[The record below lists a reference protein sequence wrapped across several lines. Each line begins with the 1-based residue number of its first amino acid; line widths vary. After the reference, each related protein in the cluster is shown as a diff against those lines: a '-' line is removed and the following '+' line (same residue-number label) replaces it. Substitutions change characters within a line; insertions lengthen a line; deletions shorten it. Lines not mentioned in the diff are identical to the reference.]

1 MARRI
6 RRKTITKHMS
16 TQKRKF
22 ELFARLQS
30 LGFTYDEAARSRWV
44 VYRRACG
51 ITRKTSLRGPA
62 WDENLASRA
71 WALAA
76 RLKHW
81 PADRLAQFRF

>member
-1 MARRI
+1 MKPRPKFRRTI
-6 RRKTITKHMS
+6 RTERAALC
-16 TQKRKF
+16 F
-22 ELFARLQS
+22 
-30 LGFTYDEAARSRWV
+30 YDAARSRWV

-81 PADRLAQFRF
+81 PADRLAEFRF

>member
-1 MARRI
+1 MKRLPKFRRTARTERAV
-6 RRKTITKHMS
+6 
-16 TQKRKF
+16 
-22 ELFARLQS
+22 LCY
-30 LGFTYDEAARSRWV
+30 YDAARSRWV

-71 WALAA
+71 RALAA

-81 PADRLAQFRF
+81 RADRLAQFRF

>member
-1 MARRI
+1 MKRLPKFRRTSRTDNAALCYYDDARN
-6 RRKTITKHMS
+6 
-16 TQKRKF
+16 
-22 ELFARLQS
+22 
-30 LGFTYDEAARSRWV
+30 RWV

-62 WDENLASRA
+62 WDENLAIRA